1 VFRLRAVLV
10 GTVAYQTYA
19 AMLGVRLPGSLM
31 QTGDIDLARFADVSS
46 EMRDV
51 TPPIS
56 DVLRQVDASFRPV
69 PRINSTRS
77 VSYIAAASGLRVDFL
92 TPNRGRDTDEPRRL
106 PSFATDAQ
114 PLRFLDFLIRDP
126 EPAVLL
132 HNTGIL
138 VSVPAPQR
146 YAVHKLIVARRRHE
160 ESGKREKDILQAGA
174 LLGAL
179 VERRPHELRAAW
191 MEAFGRGKSWQRLMG
206 EGLGLLH
213 PAVRDSVL
221 MTVGAPHS
229 VVPGVDLRFV
239 PDRATFDDQAD
250 GVRFFASRFDQ
261 AGRGGQEGVSC
272 IVTRDALTSIAGGEH
287 LETDRC
293 LEAFRHYRSRIEP
306 MIRAKYLKQA
316 VNIAHE
322 TWLTLADLESVG
334 PSVIPMIMPRRTSG

>member
-1 VFRLRAVLV
+1 
-10 GTVAYQTYA
+10 
-19 AMLGVRLPGSLM
+19 
-31 QTGDIDLARFADVSS
+31 
-46 EMRDV
+46 
-51 TPPIS
+51 
-56 DVLRQVDASFRPV
+56 
-69 PRINSTRS
+69 
-77 VSYIAAASGLRVDFL
+77 
-92 TPNRGRDTDEPRRL
+92 
-106 PSFATDAQ
+106 
-114 PLRFLDFLIRDP
+114 
-126 EPAVLL
+126 
-132 HNTGIL
+132 
-138 VSVPAPQR
+138 
-146 YAVHKLIVARRRHE
+146 
-160 ESGKREKDILQAGA
+160 
-174 LLGAL
+174 
-179 VERRPHELRAAW
+179 
-191 MEAFGRGKSWQRLMG
+191 MG